1 MMIRDE
7 IYRTR
12 PRVAAD
18 AHRAAHTRRPRFRPN
33 WMRWLI
39 LLYCVVSWVLLGLL
53 LGWLFG

>member
-1 MMIRDE
+1 MIRDE
-7 IYRTR
+7 IYRARART
-12 PRVAAD
+12 VSD

-33 WMRWLI
+33 WTRWLI